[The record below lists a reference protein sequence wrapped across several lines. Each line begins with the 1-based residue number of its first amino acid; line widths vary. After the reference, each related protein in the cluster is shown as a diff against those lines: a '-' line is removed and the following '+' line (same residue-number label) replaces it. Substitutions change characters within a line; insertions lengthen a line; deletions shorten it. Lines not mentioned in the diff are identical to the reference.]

1 MNDFSETMSF
11 EELRRILRR
20 RLWLVL
26 QLIAV
31 GAVAGI
37 LLAAASPR
45 EHAATATVLIG
56 TETGGGSVVG
66 APERLTAAVAARLLR
81 TRGIAERVRLE
92 LGADRSVDELLA
104 AVSAQPDDSDAF
116 LNITARDGASA
127 TAAARL
133 ANAFAEEFIA
143 ARAETVRARAQ
154 EASAAARRRLATLP
168 PGSRERSSL
177 ASELAQLR
185 ATAALGGFDAE
196 LVDPAVPEAAETTG
210 ASAVRWGAGGAALG
224 LLLGLVL
231 AFSVEALDPRVRRLE
246 ELRRL
251 VDAPQ
256 LGALPRLK
264 LRSRLRRE
272 PPVAR
277 ENHEPFNHL
286 RTALL
291 VGAGQDEM
299 RRMIVTS
306 PSDRSEGAAI
316 VAANLAVSFAKLG
329 SRVCVVE
336 TDLREPVL
344 ASQFGLDDAAPGLA
358 DAIRGTP
365 VESAVQSF
373 ALAPVAGANGSRP
386 EPVQLSVVG
395 AGSGSADGAADLL
408 AGERIERVLDELSR
422 QHDVVI
428 VACAPI
434 LLASDA
440 LPLVGRASGTIL
452 VVRHSRTP
460 RRDVVRAEQVIR
472 DVRGSI
478 LGLAVTGVPK
488 AELAADGYGPWPS
501 GSSARPARGT

>member
-1 MNDFSETMSF
+1 MKDSPEAISF
-11 EELRRILRR
+11 DELRRILRR
-20 RLWLVL
+20 RRWIVL
-26 QLIAV
+26 QLIVV

-56 TETGGGSVVG
+56 TKSAGGSALG
-66 APERLTAAVAARLLR
+66 PAGQLTAAVAARLLR
-81 TRGIAERVRLE
+81 TRGIAERVRWELE
-92 LGADRSVDELLA
+92 DDRSVDELLA

-127 TAAARL
+127 AAAARL

-154 EASAAARRRLATLP
+154 EASTALRRRLATLP

-185 ATAALGGFDAE
+185 TTAALGGFDVE
-196 LVDPAVPEAAETTG
+196 LVDPAVPEATETTG
-210 ASAVRWGAGGAALG
+210 ARAVRWGAGGAALG

-231 AFSVEALDPRVRRLE
+231 AFSAEALDPRVRRLE

-251 VDAPQ
+251 ADAPQ
-256 LGALPRLK
+256 LVGLPKLK

-272 PPVAR
+272 PAVAR
-277 ENHEPFNHL
+277 ENHEAFNHL

-306 PSDRSEGAAI
+306 PRDRSEGPAI

-329 SRVCVVE
+329 RRVCVVDA
-336 TDLREPVL
+336 DLHEPVL
-344 ASQFGLDDAAPGLA
+344 ASHFGLDDAAPGLA

-373 ALAPVAGANGSRP
+373 PLAPVTGANGSQP

-395 AGSGSADGAADLL
+395 AGNGSPDGAADLL
-408 AGERIERVLDELSR
+408 AGERVERVLDELGR
-422 QHDVVI
+422 EHDVVI

-440 LPLVGRASGTIL
+440 LPLVARASGTLL
-452 VVRHSRTP
+452 VVRHSRTL
-460 RRDVVRAEQVIR
+460 RRDVVRAEQVIGGA
-472 DVRGSI
+472 RGSI
-478 LGLAVTGVPK
+478 FGLAVTGVPK